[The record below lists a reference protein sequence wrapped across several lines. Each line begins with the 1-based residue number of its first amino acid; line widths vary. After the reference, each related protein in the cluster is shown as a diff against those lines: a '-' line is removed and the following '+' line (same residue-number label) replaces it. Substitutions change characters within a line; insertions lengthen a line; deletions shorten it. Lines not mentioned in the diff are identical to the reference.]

1 MAEADAMVIQQATPR
16 GRTTVG
22 GAHRVQ
28 AKALERT
35 AAAEPPARPR
45 PVRLGPQ
52 IVVIA
57 AAIAVY
63 FLVRGATD
71 SAAAEAVRNAHKLV
85 SFERALGIYHEPG
98 LQHALA
104 SSETV
109 RTVFNWIYIWGHW
122 PVIVVTLLWLARRNP
137 DVFRRMRN
145 AMMLS
150 GGVGMVLFAT
160 FPVAP
165 PRLADLG
172 MADTVT
178 LTSHAYRVLQP
189 AVFTNQF
196 AAMPSLHAG
205 WNLLIGL
212 AIIAAARRPLVRLV
226 GALLPMLMV
235 SSVVLTANHY
245 IVDVLAG
252 TALTSVCWILVP
264 RLRGMLRGPL
274 HGARS
279 WISDSWRGLRA
290 EWGPGSREIS
300 ATAVSKPAGFV
311 RRARRD
317 WVPARMAWTRDDEEM
332 DDHALHAAA
341 QGRPAG

>member
-1 MAEADAMVIQQATPR
+1 MV
-16 GRTTVG
+16 
-22 GAHRVQ
+22 
-28 AKALERT
+28 L
-35 AAAEPPARPR
+35 
-45 PVRLGPQ
+45 
-52 IVVIA
+52 IA

-71 SAAAEAVRNAHKLV
+71 SAAAEAVRNAHKIV
-85 SFERALGIYHEPG
+85 SFERALGMYHEPG
-98 LQHALA
+98 LQDALA
-104 SSETV
+104 SSEMV

-150 GGVGMVLFAT
+150 GGIGMVLFAT

-189 AVFTNQF
+189 TVFTNQF

-212 AIIAAARRPLVRLV
+212 AIIAAARRPSTRLV

-235 SSVVLTANHY
+235 ASVVLTANHY

-264 RLRGMLRGPL
+264 RLRGLV
-274 HGARS
+274 S
-279 WISDSWRGLRA
+279 WILDSWRGQ
-290 EWGPGSREIS
+290 GPDGSPRSRETFS
-300 ATAVSKPAGFV
+300 AAVSKPAGLV
-311 RRARRD
+311 RRPRRD
-317 WVPARMAWTRDDEEM
+317 WVPARMVRTRDDEEM

>member
-1 MAEADAMVIQQATPR
+1 MVIQQATPR
-16 GRTTVG
+16 GRTTSR

-28 AKALERT
+28 A
-35 AAAEPPARPR
+35 AAFATKVAAPPARPR
-45 PVRLGPQ
+45 PVRLVPQ
-52 IVVIA
+52 IAVIA
-57 AAIAVY
+57 TAIAVY

-71 SAAAEAVRNAHKLV
+71 SAAAEAVRNANKLV

-98 LQHALA
+98 LQQTLA
-104 SSETV
+104 SAEMV
-109 RTVFNWIYIWGHW
+109 RTALNWIYIWGHW

-137 DVFRRMRN
+137 DVFRRIRN

-150 GGVGMVLFAT
+150 GGIGMVLFAT

-178 LTSHAYRVLQP
+178 LTSDAYRVLQP

-212 AIIAAARRPLVRLV
+212 AIIAAARRPLLRLV
-226 GALLPMLMV
+226 GVLLPMLMAA
-235 SSVVLTANHY
+235 SVILTANHY

-252 TALTSVCWILVP
+252 TALTSVCWIVVP
-264 RLRGMLRGPL
+264 RLRG
-274 HGARS
+274 
-279 WISDSWRGLRA
+279 WISGSWH
-290 EWGPGSREIS
+290 
-300 ATAVSKPAGFV
+300 
-311 RRARRD
+311 RRTM
-317 WVPARMAWTRDDEEM
+317 P
-332 DDHALHAAA
+332 
-341 QGRPAG
+341 

>member
-1 MAEADAMVIQQATPR
+1 LFRGNPYGSGSGLFPVYDPDGWRASMDEADAMVIQQATPR
-16 GRTTVG
+16 GRTTSR
-22 GAHRVQ
+22 GAHRVE
-28 AKALERT
+28 AKACATTE
-35 AAAEPPARPR
+35 AATPARPR

-52 IVVIA
+52 IVVIT
-57 AAIAVY
+57 AAIAAY

-71 SAAAEAVRNAHKLV
+71 SAAAEALRNAHKLV

-104 SSETV
+104 SAELV
-109 RTVFNWIYIWGHW
+109 RTAFNWVYIWGHW
-122 PVIVVTLLWLARRNP
+122 PVVVVTLLWLARRNP
-137 DVFRRMRN
+137 DVFRRTRN

-150 GGVGMVLFAT
+150 GGIGMVLFAA

-189 AVFTNQF
+189 TVFTNQF

-212 AIIAAARRPLVRLV
+212 AIIAAARRPLMRLV

-235 SSVVLTANHY
+235 ASVILTANHY

-264 RLRGMLRGPL
+264 RLRPLADAAREHLRRRVRDRKPL
-274 HGARS
+274 FG
-279 WISDSWRGLRA
+279 
-290 EWGPGSREIS
+290 
-300 ATAVSKPAGFV
+300 
-311 RRARRD
+311 
-317 WVPARMAWTRDDEEM
+317 
-332 DDHALHAAA
+332 
-341 QGRPAG
+341 